1 MSCFTSTVALEVKV
15 EQSPTPKAEQS
26 RVQTPKVGWSRVQL
40 KGRAEFGLVRVRDG
54 ASPDKTSIANSK
66 ETAIIDNSRDMS
78 TIKIYTDKS
87 SCKGGVG
94 ATAVLFINGTQR
106 RVLQYYLGTDK
117 THTLYKAEI
126 VGMILAATMLQE
138 YGFLDGVAIGID
150 NQGVIKAIS
159 S

>member
-1 MSCFTSTVALEVKV
+1 
-15 EQSPTPKAEQS
+15 
-26 RVQTPKVGWSRVQL
+26 
-40 KGRAEFGLVRVRDG
+40 
-54 ASPDKTSIANSK
+54 
-66 ETAIIDNSRDMS
+66 MS

-159 S
+159 SWQGGLRQHLINYFLQQLQQIAEQCQGVCL